1 MRGLRK
7 TTAFYALDRSSLMT
21 MTSFSCKM
29 TFVKQSNAS
38 AHVKNEYLSTCG
50 VWLRIST
57 TKLLKLNAR
66 GTSFNGQRL
75 LPSHLTARSRR
86 KEESDF
92 FLSFCVC
99 AFGSLLMTSV
109 IDCIS
114 DGPYTLIFISSTS
127 PYPISSRLA
136 QRRDVPSSLGHSSS
150 HFHCV
155 HHFCFSFSRASQVL
169 LKVMTSW
176 QRPLCIFLPVYHLV
190 YLEPVILQL
199 FIPQLG
205 SIAVL
210 A

>member
-21 MTSFSCKM
+21 MTSYWCKM

-99 AFGSLLMTSV
+99 AFGSHLMTSV
-109 IDCIS
+109 IDFKS
-114 DGPYTLIFISSTS
+114 ELLLMSSLLQLVLIL
-127 PYPISSRLA
+127 YRVDL
-136 QRRDVPSSLGHSSS
+136 PSSLGHSSS

-176 QRPLCIFLPVYHLV
+176 QKPLCIFLPVYHLV